1 MTTQTWSLFLDFDGT
16 LVDIA
21 SRPDNVVIDSSLVAT
36 LQDLQLTLDGRFAI
50 VSGRSLQVLD
60 GFLRPL
66 MFDAAGLHGLE
77 TRAGDIT
84 TRCDATSRPE
94 LMLAADRVRA
104 AMDPIDGVIVED
116 KGCAFSVHWRKAVES
131 EKLCR
136 HALSDALK
144 SLGSDYRLQLGKCV
158 GEILPAEASKGH
170 AIADFLKHPLYR
182 NSRPIF
188 IGDDLTDEDGFRVV
202 NDNDGVSIHVGG
214 LDTIAK
220 HRLAS
225 PAAVLDILK
234 YWAHS
239 GQFGSLFKLQDG

>member
-1 MTTQTWSLFLDFDGT
+1 MTTQAWSLFLDFDGT

-21 SRPDNVVIDSSLVAT
+21 SRPDNVVIDSSLIPT
-36 LQDLQLTLDGRFAI
+36 LQELQLTLNGRFAI

-84 TRCDATSRPE
+84 TRCDSVGRPE
-94 LMLAADRVRA
+94 LRRALDVVRQA
-104 AMDPIDGVIVED
+104 LEPIDGVIMED
-116 KGCAFSVHWRKAVES
+116 KGCSFSVHWRKALDA

-136 HALSDALK
+136 LTLSSALK
-144 SLGSDYRLQLGKCV
+144 SLGSSYRLQLGKCV
-158 GEILPAEASKGH
+158 GEILPTEASKGH
-170 AIADFLKHPLYR
+170 AIADFLSHPRYR

-202 NDNDGVSIHVGG
+202 NDNDGVSIHVGN
-214 LDTIAK
+214 LDTVAK

-234 YWAHS
+234 YWGQS
-239 GQFGSLFKLQDG
+239 GQFGSLFNLQTS

>member
-21 SRPDNVVIDSSLVAT
+21 SRPDNVVIDSTLVPT
-36 LQDLQLTLDGRFAI
+36 LQELQLILEGRFAI
-50 VSGRSLQVLD
+50 VSGRSLHVLD

-84 TRCDATSRPE
+84 TQCDVAGRPE
-94 LMLAADRVRA
+94 LTLALEKVKR
-104 AMDPIDGVIVED
+104 AMDPIQGVIIED
-116 KGCAFSVHWRKAVES
+116 KGCSFSIHWRKAVEA

-136 HALSDALK
+136 HALSEALK
-144 SLGSDYRLQLGKCV
+144 ELGSDYRLQLGKCV
-158 GEILPAEASKGH
+158 GEILPTEASKGH
-170 AIADFLKHPLYR
+170 AIADFLKHPHYR

-202 NDNDGVSIHVGG
+202 NDNDGVSIHVGN
-214 LDTIAK
+214 LDTVAQ

-225 PAAVLDILK
+225 PAAVLDTLK
-234 YWAHS
+234 YWGQT
-239 GQFGSLFKLQDG
+239 GQFGSLFKLQTS

>member
-21 SRPDNVVIDSSLVAT
+21 SRPDNVVIDSNLITT
-36 LQDLQLTLDGRFAI
+36 LQELQLVLDGRFAI

-84 TRCDATSRPE
+84 TACDAASRPE
-94 LMLAADRVRA
+94 LGRAINIVRQVMA
-104 AMDPIDGVIVED
+104 TVDGVIIED
-116 KGCAFSVHWRKAVES
+116 KGCAFSLHWRKAIEA

-136 HALSDALK
+136 ATLSSALT
-144 SLGSDYRLQLGKCV
+144 SLGSGYRLQLGKCV
-158 GEILPAEASKGH
+158 GEILPTEASKGH
-170 AIADFLKHPLYR
+170 AIADFLTHPRYR

-202 NDNDGVSIHVGG
+202 NEHDGVSIHVGH
-214 LDTIAK
+214 LDTVAK
-220 HRLAS
+220 HRLTS
-225 PAAVLDILK
+225 PAAVLDTLK
-234 YWAHS
+234 YWGQS
-239 GQFGSLFKLQDG
+239 GQFGSLFKLQTG